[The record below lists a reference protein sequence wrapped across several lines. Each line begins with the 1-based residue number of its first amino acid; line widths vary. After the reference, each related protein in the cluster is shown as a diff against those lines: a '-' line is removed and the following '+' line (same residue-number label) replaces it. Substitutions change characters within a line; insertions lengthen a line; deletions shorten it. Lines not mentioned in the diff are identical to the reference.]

1 MKNKEFI
8 TSYGLF
14 CTIIVT
20 VVGIGIFSYPRE
32 LANTVGSDA
41 WLESF
46 LAGAISILILR
57 LIWKVVKANNF
68 MEFTPLVKKNFG
80 SILGTIIL
88 VIAAISQVITISIGM
103 RTFVEVIK
111 MYLLEKTPTEFIIL
125 ITILC
130 GTYLVRGEIKSII
143 KFNEVA
149 LWTMFIPLIIIL
161 SFLITRGDYTNIL
174 PILHNPPQ
182 EYLKGLRFAVFS
194 FAGMEIAF
202 LVLPYMKNRDK
213 GHKVMDK
220 AILYITIFY
229 ALVTILVLS
238 IFSKEQTRILLW
250 PTITMIKSLDIP
262 GTFIERWDGIV
273 MALWVLFYFTT
284 FTNLYYFSSHILKET
299 FRLGDVKISS
309 VIIVPFIYLIAM
321 YPKNI
326 GELFLANST
335 VIPVIFIF
343 NLIAVPL
350 LLYLIG
356 RIRGRREGCK

>member
-20 VVGIGIFSYPRE
+20 IVGIGIFSYPRE
-32 LANTVGSDA
+32 LANTIGSDA

-46 LAGAISILILR
+46 LAGVISFLILR
-57 LIWKVVKANNF
+57 LIWKVEKVNNF
-68 MEFTPLVKKNFG
+68 VEFTPLVKKNFG
-80 SILGTIIL
+80 SILGSIIL
-88 VIAAISQVITISIGM
+88 VVVAITQLISISIGM

-130 GTYLVRGEIKSII
+130 GTYLIRGEIKSIV

-149 LWTMFIPLIIIL
+149 LWAMFIPLVIVL
-161 SFLITRGDYTNIL
+161 SFLLTRGDYTNIL

-182 EYLKGLRFAVFS
+182 EYLKALRFTVFS
-194 FAGMEIAF
+194 FGGMEIAF
-202 LVLPYMKNRDK
+202 LVLPYVSNKNK
-213 GHKVMDK
+213 SYKVMDK

-229 ALVTILVLS
+229 ALVTVLVLS
-238 IFSKEQTRILLW
+238 IFSKEQTKILLW

-284 FTNLYYFSSHILKET
+284 FTNLYYFSSHILKEA
-299 FRLGDVKISS
+299 FSLGDVKISS
-309 VIIVPFIYLIAM
+309 VIMVPFIYLIAM

-326 GELFLANST
+326 GELFHINST
-335 VIPVIFIF
+335 VIPAVFIF
-343 NLIAVPL
+343 NLIVIPL
-350 LLYLIG
+350 LLYFIG
-356 RIRGRREGCK
+356 KIKGRREGCK